1 MSMMLE
7 QILQIVKR
15 EFSKITD
22 FRRAGKIS
30 YPLSNVLLDN
40 LLLYI
45 LQFESF
51 RQFKSSYDRMR
62 GTIKE
67 ARINISTSQQK
78 AILDRLDPGVFRNL
92 YKKIFSILQ
101 RSKILERYAY
111 YKGAYLMLIDG
122 SGYYSSGNVKC
133 SHCLIRDRLGVT
145 NYQHQALQPFIVHPE
160 QEVIIPLMPEEIS
173 NGDGRDKQ
181 DCERNAAK
189 RALKLFRQDH
199 PKLKTILVG
208 DGIYSAQPFIELLK
222 SLHIHFILGAKP
234 SNHKIMFEDIEGLRV
249 LGGVETLVIR
259 ENGTIHNYEWCIGV
273 MLNGNKDAVKVNYLG
288 YSCSHKGTI
297 TYKNSWVTDFEI
309 SKSNVKKLVAG
320 GRSRWKCENEG
331 FNNLKNQ
338 GYHLGHN
345 YGHGKEHL
353 AFNNYVLNV
362 LSFLIHRVCE
372 LRDRLFKQCGN
383 KLGKKELIWQKIR
396 DYIETII
403 FNTWEGIF
411 TFLLNP
417 VAIPATVF
425 GNTIPPPAEQ
435 ITA

>member
-1 MSMMLE
+1 MRLE
-7 QILQIVKR
+7 QILKIVKG
-15 EFSKITD
+15 EFSKIVD
-22 FRRAGKIS
+22 FRQAGKII
-30 YPLSNVLLDN
+30 YRLEDVLVDN

-51 RQFKSSYDRMR
+51 RQFKSSYDRMH
-62 GTIKE
+62 GTVKE

-78 AILDRLDPGVFRNL
+78 AILDCLNPAAFRSL

-122 SGYYSSGNVKC
+122 SGYYSSGNIKC
-133 SHCLIRDRLGVT
+133 KHCLILDRLNIT
-145 NYQHQALQPFIVHPE
+145 NYQHQALQPFIVHPK
-160 QEVIIPLMPEEIS
+160 QEAIIPLMPEEIS
-173 NGDGRDKQ
+173 NGDGHDKQ

-189 RALKLFRQDH
+189 KALKLFRQDH

-208 DGIYSAQPFIELLK
+208 DGIYSTQPFIELLR
-222 SLHIHFILGAKP
+222 SLNVHFILGAKP
-234 SNHKIMFEDIEGLRV
+234 SNHKVMFEDIEGLRRV
-249 LGGVETLVIR
+249 GGVETSVI
-259 ENGTIHNYEWCIGV
+259 EEGSTIHNYEWCVGV
-273 MLNGNKDAVKVNYLG
+273 MLNGNKETLKVNYLG
-288 YSCSHKGTI
+288 YSCSHKGIT

-309 SKSNVKKLVAG
+309 SQSNLKKLVAG

-331 FNNLKNQ
+331 FNSLKNQ

-372 LRDRLFKQCGN
+372 LKNRLFRECGN
-383 KLGKKELIWQKIR
+383 KLGKKELVWQKVR
-396 DYIETII
+396 DYIETKI
-403 FNTWEGIF
+403 FSTWQEIF
-411 TFLLNP
+411 AEVLSP
-417 VAIPATVF
+417 IAVPAVLF
-425 GNTIPPPAEQ
+425 VSTIPPPTEQ
-435 ITA
+435 VAA